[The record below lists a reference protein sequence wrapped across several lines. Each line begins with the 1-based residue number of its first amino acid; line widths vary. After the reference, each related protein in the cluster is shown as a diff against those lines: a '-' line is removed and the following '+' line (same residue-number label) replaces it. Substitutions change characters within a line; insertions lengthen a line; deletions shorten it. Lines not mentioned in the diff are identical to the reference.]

1 MALPSR
7 PAPGAGRR
15 PSSPAAMGAVWS
27 ALLVGGGLAG
37 ALFVWLLRGGPED
50 AEQKDAP
57 AGEAATR
64 AEGQGG
70 GGGRSPSKLGTKPEH
85 PQESNGRLIS
95 ETKDLGKLQEA
106 ARPLQN
112 PSRDAREHSPS
123 GHVADAGAPASS
135 ASAHSRSSSEASR
148 SESLESPRGEWGLQK
163 GREAL
168 ARAGEEL
175 PSSRPRVDR
184 AQEVGLAQPDSQG
197 VSRHSSWGDA
207 GLGGSLKQ
215 GMDGARNFL
224 VEARGREVD
233 GKPGWAAAKSAESR
247 QVSVRFQVHY
257 VTGTDVAFIAVTGDH
272 ERLGSWNTYIPLH
285 RNKDGFW
292 SHSVCLPA
300 DTVVQWKFVLV
311 ENGGVTRW
319 EECSNRVL
327 ETGREDQVVHGWW
340 GVH

>member
-1 MALPSR
+1 
-7 PAPGAGRR
+7 
-15 PSSPAAMGAVWS
+15 MGAVWS

-50 AEQKDAP
+50 AEQKDAS

-64 AEGQGG
+64 GEGQGG
-70 GGGRSPSKLGTKPEH
+70 GGGRSPSKREQGTKPEH
-85 PQESNGRLIS
+85 PQESNGCLIS

-112 PSRDAREHSPS
+112 PSRDVREHSPS
-123 GHVADAGAPASS
+123 GHLADAGAPASS
-135 ASAHSRSSSEASR
+135 ASANSRSSSEASR

-197 VSRHSSWGDA
+197 AAGHEVVSRHSSWGDA

-215 GMDGARNFL
+215 GTDGARNFL
-224 VEARGREVD
+224 VQARGREVD

-257 VTGTDVAFIAVTGDH
+257 VTGTDVEFIAVTGDH